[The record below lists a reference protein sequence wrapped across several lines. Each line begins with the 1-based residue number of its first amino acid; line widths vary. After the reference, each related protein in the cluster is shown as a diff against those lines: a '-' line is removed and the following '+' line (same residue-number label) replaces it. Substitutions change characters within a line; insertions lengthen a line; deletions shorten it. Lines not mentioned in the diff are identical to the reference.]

1 MNECEGKVVKAE
13 RDDGVKNPE
22 VVKHGEIRVMPLG
35 AGQDVGGSCIIVKFG
50 GKTVMFDCGM
60 HMTRS
65 AADGGQFPDFK
76 KIAPFGPYNRH
87 IDCVII
93 SHLFAVDSAVWLTS

>member
-1 MNECEGKVVKAE
+1 MTESKDDVVKME
-13 RDDGVKNPE
+13 DGAIKREEEEQEPVAKP
-22 VVKHGEIRVMPLG
+22 GDIRVMPLG
-35 AGQDVGGSCIIVKFG
+35 AGQDVGGSCIIVTFG

-76 KIAPFGPYNRH
+76 KIAPCGPYSNH

-93 SHLFAVDSAVWLTS
+93 SHL